1 MSPLIYK
8 SNIIMLFFMCIFSLI
23 SCTIFLIGL
32 AEVFFYIVSKAIT
45 SGSICLL
52 VPLIISIST

>member
-23 SCTIFLIGL
+23 SCIIFLIGL
-32 AEVFFYIVSKAIT
+32 AEVSFYIVSKAIT